1 MANKTYE
8 TIQDIIAF
16 SNSAIKLYDKL
27 AELEYNGLVGSKEY
41 YECIDLLRYIQ
52 EYEDKRYSQIKF
64 DTIYVQDLMERMAKE
79 NNVAYEDMLFT
90 LCSINDDALG
100 IKRFLSKS
108 QTIAAKRNE
117 TMVVRPL
124 SEDEQKRYKEQIEK
138 ELGCEID
145 LQSVTDYYD
154 DYDQTQDPEYQT
166 ELKEEKMRN
175 EVEILRNEALSHT
188 YIAYLNDYIK
198 NTTSPELKKEL
209 IKVKYRTIGFNKP
222 LEDYFL
228 ERGPQFLMP
237 KLFQRCIEVD
247 IDKKKNIYSE
257 VYLDFLQA
265 EIEEAINELDS
276 ILNFDLPLNE
286 GGLYAIVES
295 IYTRACN
302 SINPSYELESS
313 LEVLKQNALKLS
325 KTDYAKEKIMDS
337 FKLKKELT
345 MSKNVDL

>member
-1 MANKTYE
+1 MANKTHDI
-8 TIQDIIAF
+8 IQDIIAF

-52 EYEDKRYSQIKF
+52 EYEDKKYAQIKF
-64 DTIYVQDLMERMAKE
+64 NTIYMQDQLEYMCKA
-79 NNVAYEDMLFT
+79 NNLKYEDMLFT

-100 IKRFLSKS
+100 VKRFVSKS

-117 TMVVRPL
+117 TAVVRPMTEEEKKKYEADL
-124 SEDEQKRYKEQIEK
+124 EKQLGYKVE
-138 ELGCEID
+138 
-145 LQSVTDYYD
+145 LQSVTDYYEN
-154 DYDQTQDPEYQT
+154 YDESEEPGYEE
-166 ELKEEKMRN
+166 ELQEEKVRN

-188 YIAYLNDYIK
+188 YIAYLDDYIR
-198 NTTSPELKKEL
+198 NTKSKRLKKAL
-209 IKVKYRTIGFNKP
+209 LKVKYRTIGFNKP

-228 ERGPQFLMP
+228 ERGPQFVMP
-237 KLFQRCIEVD
+237 KLFQRCVEAD
-247 IDKKKNIYSE
+247 ITRKKNAYAE
-257 VYLDFLQA
+257 VYLDFLEA
-265 EIEEAINELDS
+265 EIEEAIRELDT
-276 ILNFDLPLNE
+276 IENFDLPLKE

-295 IYTRACN
+295 IYTKACN
-302 SINPSYELESS
+302 SINPSYELECS
-313 LEVLKQNALKLS
+313 LEVLKQNALKKS